1 MKNLLRSNVFDISET
16 VIIAGSCLKDMQPD
30 TFKDLEKIS
39 KNIYE
44 VCLEETHMNMATT
57 KVIGMLARDKIK
69 NLIFA
74 TVDKSPH
81 CIQIHYIRKELEN
94 MMNLDNIHITH
105 YVSVN
110 NKLVEIP
117 LEVIGLSK
125 NLSELKNKLF

>member
-30 TFKDLEKIS
+30 TFKALEKIS